1 MMSAIKS
8 GTKSMSA
15 FKGRVASALLLC
27 AVPFMLTA
35 CWDKTTVA
43 AKPDMAA
50 AKPTGPSLNSMLEGV
65 IPSENESK
73 EIFSYNSNSLR
84 DPFMP
89 FVKIEPKKNEETKK
103 AKTVFKPK
111 TPLQRFALEELAF
124 VGVMWGGGEKAM
136 ALIQD
141 PKDKGYRVGVGT
153 LIGDRGGKIVKIMPD
168 EVVVREYV
176 TDTLG
181 NSSVKDITLTLH
193 KDENEVSP

>member
-1 MMSAIKS
+1 MMSAMKS
-8 GTKSMSA
+8 GAKPMSG
-15 FKGRVASALLLC
+15 FNGRMASVLLLC

-35 CWDKTTVA
+35 CWEKTTVTAKPEMEA
-43 AKPDMAA
+43 AKPS
-50 AKPTGPSLNSMLEGV
+50 GPSLNSMLEGV
-65 IPSENESK
+65 IPSDTGAK
-73 EIFSYNSNSLR
+73 DVFSYNSSGLR

-89 FVKIEPKKNEETKK
+89 FVKIEPKKNEEAKK

-124 VGVMWGGGEKAM
+124 VGVMWGGNEKAI

-141 PKDKGYRVGVGT
+141 PKNKGYRVGVGT
-153 LIGDRGGKIVKIMPD
+153 LIGDRGGKIVKILPD